1 MHAQIAFSRFIHHLG
16 SIRIKI
22 RLTWHAFQPPSVT
35 MFCFPLYLHV
45 TSLRSVST
53 HFISVFNFALF
64 IVGNIAL
71 YNICE
76 FQFNKLLGLLV
87 FPYSKSLNN
96 PLKKTKK
103 PQQTKKPKQAQQNQQ
118 QQQNLIQPNI
128 KLCHWERKSKYSPFW
143 MPKMRLVGFLIP
155 E

>member
-45 TSLRSVST
+45 TGLRSVST

-64 IVGNIAL
+64 IVGNIAF
-71 YNICE
+71 YNIWE

-96 PLKKTKK
+96 PLKNKETPANKQKTPNKHNKTNNNKK
-103 PQQTKKPKQAQQNQQ
+103 TSSNQTLNCVIGREKANIVHFGCPK
-118 QQQNLIQPNI
+118 
-128 KLCHWERKSKYSPFW
+128 
-143 MPKMRLVGFLIP
+143 
-155 E
+155 

>member
-76 FQFNKLLGLLV
+76 FQFNKLLVLLV

-96 PLKKTKK
+96 PLKKNKETPANKKTQTSTTKPTTTKK
-103 PQQTKKPKQAQQNQQ
+103 PHPTK
-118 QQQNLIQPNI
+118 
-128 KLCHWERKSKYSPFW
+128 H
-143 MPKMRLVGFLIP
+143 
-155 E
+155 